1 MGKHQIVVSAENNP
15 YMGWQC
21 KLFYFSCVTRLNQ
34 RPIIIV
40 HETGK
45 DWHPDFYDLAKAGCA
60 VHSAPNYRTA
70 SCGDDLPGR
79 NCPGSLIKAAE
90 DCDGRDEFIVLC
102 DPDMIFLRATDF
114 LECLSAEFS
123 SFMDYDRDHVEH
135 ARLRFGIQ
143 RDELDAKKQKLTV
156 AVPYVVPTALA
167 SEFGREWVQAI
178 DAFPSRAWENEQ
190 RLKRPAGSPI
200 YGRRHVTMYAFG
212 LAVVKLGLDVQV
224 THLIDH
230 NYWPNEPA
238 RAPMIHY
245 AYGDECW
252 DKRNYFTDERASEVW
267 EPQAKA
273 AEGTILSEVLS
284 QLRQARDFYRDPF
297 QPIVTKSNW

>member
-34 RPIIIV
+34 QPIIIV
-40 HETGK
+40 HETGQ

-79 NCPGSLIKAAE
+79 NCPGSLIEAAE
-90 DCDGRDEFIVLC
+90 VCDGREEFIVLC
-102 DPDMIFLRATDF
+102 DPDMIFVRATDF

-143 RDELDAKKQKLTV
+143 RYELDAKKQQLT
-156 AVPYVVPTALA
+156 
-167 SEFGREWVQAI
+167 
-178 DAFPSRAWENEQ
+178 
-190 RLKRPAGSPI
+190 
-200 YGRRHVTMYAFG
+200 
-212 LAVVKLGLDVQV
+212 
-224 THLIDH
+224 
-230 NYWPNEPA
+230 
-238 RAPMIHY
+238 
-245 AYGDECW
+245 
-252 DKRNYFTDERASEVW
+252 
-267 EPQAKA
+267 
-273 AEGTILSEVLS
+273 
-284 QLRQARDFYRDPF
+284 
-297 QPIVTKSNW
+297 